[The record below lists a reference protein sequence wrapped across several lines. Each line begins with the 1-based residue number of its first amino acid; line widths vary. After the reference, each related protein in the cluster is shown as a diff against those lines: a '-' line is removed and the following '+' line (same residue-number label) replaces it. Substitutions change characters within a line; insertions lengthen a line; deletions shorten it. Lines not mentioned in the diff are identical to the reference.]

1 MGKDL
6 KGKEIGDGVYQ
17 RKDKK
22 YRDPDVIL
30 EYIESRIVDEGQYYI
45 LLDEQIQ
52 TNEELKKAIKKKF
65 FA

>member
-1 MGKDL
+1 M
-6 KGKEIGDGVYQ
+6 
-17 RKDKK
+17 
-22 YRDPDVIL
+22 IL